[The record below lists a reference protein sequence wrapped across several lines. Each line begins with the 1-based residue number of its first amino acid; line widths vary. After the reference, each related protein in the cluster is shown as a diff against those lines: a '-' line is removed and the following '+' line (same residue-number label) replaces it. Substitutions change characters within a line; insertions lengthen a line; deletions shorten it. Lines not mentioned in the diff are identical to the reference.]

1 MFIIIFTHS
10 CIGMTDPLSPP
21 GPEPSEERVKARG
34 RGLGILMVIRPSITK
49 KDIHPIRQS
58 MERALSDSFASVEL
72 SYFPR
77 DPTSTHLKIVVD
89 LAKFRLSPADVVPWY
104 SRLLERFLLQFQQDL
119 KELHHSIED
128 VQVAFLTR
136 YSPREKEGDLI
147 PVPTPEE
154 TSALQPDLARILA
167 PPVSPSPT
175 KPDEAARITGTPST
189 DTPTPGKQ
197 TSSVP
202 WLERDLADPEER
214 PYRFKT
220 LQEYRENRFEE
231 GVQTCVSGLEIY
243 PNSPFLLYL
252 LSTLLIA
259 QKKDREALSILDH
272 LITVYPDCAEAYLQ
286 RSKVRFRL
294 GDSSGSEHDRAK
306 ARELNPDLVVGQ

>member
-1 MFIIIFTHS
+1 
-10 CIGMTDPLSPP
+10 MTDPLSPP

-77 DPTSTHLKIVVD
+77 DPTSTHLKIVAD

-147 PVPTPEE
+147 PVPTTEE

-167 PPVSPSPT
+167 PPISPSPT
-175 KPDEAARITGTPST
+175 EPDEAARITGTPST
-189 DTPTPGKQ
+189 DTFTP
-197 TSSVP
+197 
-202 WLERDLADPEER
+202 
-214 PYRFKT
+214 
-220 LQEYRENRFEE
+220 
-231 GVQTCVSGLEIY
+231 EIY
-243 PNSPFLLYL
+243 PNSPFLLYI

-294 GDSSGSEHDRAK
+294 GDSSGSEQDRAK